1 MAKDLREQEAKTGDK
16 DESQADSAASIATTS
31 AAVARSA
38 ATNAKRLYE
47 LVGDMREKEAKRGA
61 AVEVVKEAI
70 DEIERGK
77 RGGAVEFLKD
87 VISEIERAPQRR
99 RVE

>member
-1 MAKDLREQEAKTGDK
+1 
-16 DESQADSAASIATTS
+16 
-31 AAVARSA
+31 
-38 ATNAKRLYE
+38 
-47 LVGDMREKEAKRGA
+47 MREKEAKRGA